1 MADFDININTY
12 LLVTQTG
19 HGFTVG
25 QAVRRVFG
33 GTSYA
38 LAIADSIVRARVSG
52 VVAEVVNAN
61 SFRLALPGHR
71 IAGLSGL
78 TDGSTYFISDVTG
91 GLLTTTAPAIAVP
104 VMVAT
109 SATTGIIVDST
120 TAAQSEGRYVKDGDT
135 LATGLTFPNTG
146 LKVDDI
152 VGDHSLAIVVNED
165 LSDNRR
171 LGIDVVDGDR
181 LLSIQQDTV
190 LAGGTHSG
198 TNTGDQDLSGLQPL
212 DSDLTTIAGLTP
224 SNDDIIQRKAGVWT
238 NRTMAQ
244 LATDLASGIRST
256 VLTGLSTASSAAV
269 AATDTILEAF
279 GKLQAF
285 NNLFTTVGL
294 AIARLTNPS
303 AVTFLRMNADNTATA
318 RTASEMRTDL
328 GLGTAATVNT
338 GTGSSDVPTITQA
351 DARYL
356 LASNE
361 TITLLGSTQTTT
373 STSLVDCTGLSASV
387 EANATYQIEGFMLFQ
402 STALTNGISLSLN
415 GPSSPTEFAANFQV
429 PLSGTGTGNIII
441 TAYDATA
448 NTSNIGA
455 TNTSYFA
462 LLNGKLVNGTNAGTL
477 IVRFA
482 SEVGTQTVRIMA
494 GSSLRLRKIS

>member
-38 LAIADSIVRARVSG
+38 LAIADSIVRDRVSG

-165 LSDNRR
+165 LSDNRS

-303 AVTFLRMNADNTATA
+303 AIRFLRINADNTVTA
-318 RTASEMRTDL
+318 RTGSEMLTDL
-328 GLGTAATVNT
+328 GVIRAGTTSSYATSSTSFSNVTGCQVTLAANTLYEAHIYYKFQSANANSAANVAVSATNSPDIGLNLQQQASTTTAAANRSVTANDNIG
-338 GTGSSDVPTITQA
+338 GT
-351 DARYL
+351 L
-356 LASNE
+356 
-361 TITLLGSTQTTT
+361 TTT
-373 STSLVDCTGLSASV
+373 TDVATSLVGSLRGTIETGGSGSVLDLRLARGGTSASNV
-387 EANATYQIEGFMLFQ
+387 TILK
-402 STALTNGISLSLN
+402 
-415 GPSSPTEFAANFQV
+415 AAMVFV
-429 PLSGTGTGNIII
+429 PI
-441 TAYDATA
+441 A
-448 NTSNIGA
+448 
-455 TNTSYFA
+455 
-462 LLNGKLVNGTNAGTL
+462 
-477 IVRFA
+477 
-482 SEVGTQTVRIMA
+482 
-494 GSSLRLRKIS
+494 